1 MKRRVYPF
9 LLVAVFLLGC
19 LGHLLFRP
27 KPPASAPCL
36 LTLEV
41 ENANNLLLY
50 SLPDVGDTVC
60 ISGISGKIVQA
71 ESTPRTLYERE
82 RGELFSRSSLFTSNV
97 TFKVKVDAS
106 MKDGRLSLGAAP
118 LFLGDT
124 VTLSGNNFSFSA
136 RLREFSA
143 NF

>member
-1 MKRRVYPF
+1 MKRRVFPF
-9 LLVAVFLLGC
+9 LLVSVFAIGC
-19 LGHLLFRP
+19 LGHLLLRP
-27 KPPASAPCL
+27 KPPASTPCL

-50 SLPDVGDTVC
+50 ALPDVGDTVC
-60 ISGISGKIVQA
+60 ISGGTGEVLQVTSA
-71 ESTPRTLYERE
+71 PRTLYERE
-82 RGELFSRSSLFTSNV
+82 QGTLLSRPSLFTSSV
-97 TFKVKVDAS
+97 TFTVKVDAVL
-106 MKDGRLSLGAAP
+106 KDGRLSLGTSP

-136 RLREFSA
+136 HLRDFSA